1 MPRHVAL
8 FAIGLLLLAVPAFW
22 PLYLSKGWAAVDRY
36 THAHAALGTLWMFFL
51 VVQPALVLRHH
62 RRAHRLAGRAA
73 LLVALGFVASG
84 VLLTHYRVS
93 RMTEAAFAKEGIYI
107 YLPLSIAALFA
118 TACVL
123 GLRWRTSTPVHARFM
138 LSTALLLVDPLVARL
153 MFFYLPPL
161 PSDHFYQGITF
172 TVMTAAMAWLVA
184 SLPAHTP
191 GRVCYRNYCLG
202 AAAAFALFFA
212 VPTTAPWR
220 AFVSGFRALPLT

>member
-36 THAHAALGTLWMFFL
+36 THAHAALGTLWMLFL
-51 VVQPALVLRHH
+51 IVQPALVLRHH

-107 YLPLSIAALFA
+107 
-118 TACVL
+118 
-123 GLRWRTSTPVHARFM
+123 
-138 LSTALLLVDPLVARL
+138 
-153 MFFYLPPL
+153 
-161 PSDHFYQGITF
+161 
-172 TVMTAAMAWLVA
+172 
-184 SLPAHTP
+184 
-191 GRVCYRNYCLG
+191 
-202 AAAAFALFFA
+202 
-212 VPTTAPWR
+212 
-220 AFVSGFRALPLT
+220 